1 MKYSHNPYS
10 TNKSKKIINGAIN
23 NTDDIGEFASPSNS
37 PDLMNKG
44 GKGSIT
50 IHAKTHHK
58 NKTMAGPDLQ
68 KHDGTLLP

>member
-10 TNKSKKIINGAIN
+10 TNKSKRAID
-23 NTDDIGEFASPSNS
+23 NTDDIAQYASPSHS
-37 PDLMNKG
+37 PELMNKG

-68 KHDGTLLP
+68 KNDGTLLP